1 MFHEASQTASF
12 IMNLLSARP
21 ESSLIAALTVYLL
34 YQQLTP
40 GKKTQNIP
48 YILFTLFFK
57 SCILILYQYFAENNL
72 CFTVLGDK
80 GYTGETLLQDMRDKG
95 ICLMSLKPSNY
106 KQNWSKEIKQLIFR
120 FRRRVETVFSQLSEQ
135 FNAESMAF
143 NSIFG
148 EPCDIGKIKH
158 LIF

>member
-1 MFHEASQTASF
+1 MRQHENPGYPGLFHEASQTASF

-57 SCILILYQYFAENNL
+57 SCILILYQ
-72 CFTVLGDK
+72 
-80 GYTGETLLQDMRDKG
+80 
-95 ICLMSLKPSNY
+95 
-106 KQNWSKEIKQLIFR
+106 
-120 FRRRVETVFSQLSEQ
+120 
-135 FNAESMAF
+135 
-143 NSIFG
+143 
-148 EPCDIGKIKH
+148 
-158 LIF
+158 